1 MLLQAQLC
9 FNNKVVVTSFSL
21 HDDMAELSCVSLNN
35 YTVTVRCLP
44 HAVIQ
49 SSVNMTL
56 RL

>member
-21 HDDMAELSCVSLNN
+21 HDDMTELSCISLNN